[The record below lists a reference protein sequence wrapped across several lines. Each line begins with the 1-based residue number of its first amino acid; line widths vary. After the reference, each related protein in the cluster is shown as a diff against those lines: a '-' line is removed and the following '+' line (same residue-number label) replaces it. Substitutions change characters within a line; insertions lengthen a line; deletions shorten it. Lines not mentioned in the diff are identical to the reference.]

1 MAGMEMNGRGKR
13 TATTDGGIP
22 TLRGEL
28 PGGAWRIAGQ

>member
-13 TATTDGGIP
+13 TATIP
-22 TLRGEL
+22 TLHGEL